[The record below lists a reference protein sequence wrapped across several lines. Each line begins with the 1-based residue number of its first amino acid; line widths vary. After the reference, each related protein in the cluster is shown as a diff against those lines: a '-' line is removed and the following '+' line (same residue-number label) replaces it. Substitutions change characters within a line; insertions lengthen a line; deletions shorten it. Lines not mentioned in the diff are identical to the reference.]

1 MALQFKDFR
10 STYSLQATDQLLIL
24 KYKGGLVENAKKALN
39 LVLSERKIS
48 KSQLMKAKLIV
59 RQELA
64 FNKNEKLKFEKCMER
79 QKTFIDVIK
88 WFI

>member
-1 MALQFKDFR
+1 MTLEFKDFR
-10 STYSLQATDQLLIL
+10 HTYSGQATDQLLVL

-48 KSQLMKAKLIV
+48 KSQLMKAKLMV

-64 FNKNEKLKFEKCMER
+64 FHKNEKLKLERCMER